1 MPRAK
6 GRETAEEILK
16 AAQELFYVKGYEN
29 ASTREISKKVGIS
42 KAALYHHFKNKE
54 EILFKICLQ
63 AADELVNNM
72 KLAIERNIY
81 SGKPLQEQLT
91 DILVEYARTYM
102 KNENFNKILFHDIEY
117 LPEDKKQIILQ
128 KEKENVHQ
136 LRNFIENLMEQGLF
150 RKLNPTVVT
159 FSLISSLHWL
169 YFWYKPTG
177 PLSLTTIV
185 EQIADLFLHGLEASK
200 SHHNN

>member
-1 MPRAK
+1 MPRSR

-16 AAQELFYVKGYEN
+16 AAQELFYIKGYEN

-54 EILFKICLQ
+54 EILFRICLQ

-72 KLAIERNIY
+72 KQAIERNIH
-81 SGKPLQEQLT
+81 SGKPLKEQLT
-91 DILVEYARTYM
+91 DVLVEYAKTYM
-102 KNENFNKILFHDIEY
+102 KNENFNKILLHDIEY
-117 LPEDKKQIILQ
+117 LPEDKKQIIHQ

-136 LRNFIENLMEQGLF
+136 LRNFIESLMAQGSF
-150 RKLNPTVVT
+150 RKRNSTVDPL
-159 FSLISSLHWL
+159 SSIASLHWL

-177 PLSLTTIV
+177 PLSLTEVV
-185 EQIADLFLHGLEASK
+185 EEMADLFLKGLKNQEAG
-200 SHHNN
+200 

>member
-1 MPRAK
+1 MPRSR

-16 AAQELFYVKGYEN
+16 AAQELFYIKGYEN

-54 EILFKICLQ
+54 EILFRICLQ

-72 KLAIERNIY
+72 KQAIERNIH
-81 SGKPLQEQLT
+81 SGKPLKEQLT
-91 DILVEYARTYM
+91 DVLVEYAKTYM
-102 KNENFNKILFHDIEY
+102 KNENFNKILLHDIEY
-117 LPEDKKQIILQ
+117 LPEDKKQIIHQ

-136 LRNFIENLMEQGLF
+136 LRNFIESIMAQGSF
-150 RKLNPTVVT
+150 RKLNSTVVT
-159 FSLISSLHWL
+159 FSIIASLHWL

-177 PLSLTTIV
+177 HLSLTEV
-185 EQIADLFLHGLEASK
+185 AEEMADLFLKGLKNPET
-200 SHHNN
+200 NRQ

>member
-54 EILFKICLQ
+54 EILFRICLQ

-72 KLAIERNIY
+72 KTAIERNIS
-81 SGKPLQEQLT
+81 SGKPLKEQLT
-91 DILVEYARTYM
+91 DILIEYARTYM
-102 KNENFNKILFHDIEY
+102 KNENFNKILLHDIEY
-117 LPEDKKQIILQ
+117 LPEDKKQIIYR
-128 KEKENVHQ
+128 KEKENIYQ
-136 LRNFIENLMEQGLF
+136 LRRFIEDLIKRGVF
-150 RKLNPTVVT
+150 RKLDPTVVT
-159 FSLISSLHWL
+159 FSLIGTLHWL

-177 PLSLTTIV
+177 KLSLTEV
-185 EQIADLFLHGLEASK
+185 VQQMADLFIHGLEER
-200 SHHNN
+200 

>member
-1 MPRAK
+1 MPRSR

-16 AAQELFYVKGYEN
+16 AAQELFYIKGYEN

-54 EILFKICLQ
+54 EILFRICLQ

-72 KLAIERNIY
+72 KRAIERNIH
-81 SGKPLQEQLT
+81 SGKPLKEQLT
-91 DILVEYARTYM
+91 DVLVEYAKTYM
-102 KNENFNKILFHDIEY
+102 KNENFNKILLHDIEY
-117 LPEDKKQIILQ
+117 LPEDKKQIIHQ

-136 LRNFIENLMEQGLF
+136 LRNFIESLMAQGSF
-150 RKLNPTVVT
+150 RKLNSTVVT
-159 FSLISSLHWL
+159 FSIIASLHWL

-177 PLSLTTIV
+177 PLSLTEVV
-185 EQIADLFLHGLEASK
+185 EEMADLFLKGLKNQEAG
-200 SHHNN
+200 